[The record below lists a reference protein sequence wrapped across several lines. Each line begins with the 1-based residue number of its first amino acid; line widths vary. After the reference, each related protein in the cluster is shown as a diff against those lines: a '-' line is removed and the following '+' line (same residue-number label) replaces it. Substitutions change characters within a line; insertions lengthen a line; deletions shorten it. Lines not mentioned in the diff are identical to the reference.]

1 MRRPARVFRGDAR
14 VDRRD
19 AEGRIRGTVLMI
31 LERPDR
37 VRFDAMTQFGPAAV
51 LTSDGETFALTD
63 LREDRFFVGP
73 TCPQNIARLL
83 GMPLTAEEIAQLLVG

>member
-51 LTSDGETFALTD
+51 LTSDGETFALGLAASTTAVMVRVD
-63 LREDRFFVGP
+63 GRWVQRWFELPDR
-73 TCPQNIARLL
+73 
-83 GMPLTAEEIAQLLVG
+83 